1 MKECEPQYK
10 IVFHPEKRG
19 PVPDLEH
26 EAFFVKCLMNSFKEG
41 SLTKTEL
48 DRRIRRGTPI
58 TVSTKPMIEKK
69 KKKRVPFNID
79 AIIANVVNLTT
90 VKPDEANQF
99 PYIIK
104 EAASAR
110 TEKAEESSVQNEEDG
125 EESSVQAWEAE
136 YAQAVCNDVF
146 RSMA

>member
-1 MKECEPQYK
+1 M
-10 IVFHPEKRG
+10 
-19 PVPDLEH
+19 D
-26 EAFFVKCLMNSFKEG
+26 
-41 SLTKTEL
+41 LTKRTA
-48 DRRIRRGTPI
+48 PY
-58 TVSTKPMIEKK
+58 
-69 KKKRVPFNID
+69 
-79 AIIANVVNLTT
+79 
-90 VKPDEANQF
+90 VKLVEDEANQF